1 MKTIL
6 VTGGTGLIG
15 SHLAPALKKQGWKTH
30 LLSTSGK
37 HTDGWDAVFRWD
49 PEKDYIDFSSLT
61 DVTHVIHLAGAGIA
75 DKRWTDE
82 RKKLI
87 IDSRVKSAAVL
98 LNAFKSQNHHL
109 EAFVSSSAVGWY
121 GAINDPLL
129 HHEIEPAANDFL
141 GETCRHWEAAA
152 DRFSEVAN
160 RIVKVRTGIVL
171 AKESGALPEMSKPFK
186 FFVGSPLGSG
196 KQQIPWIHIDDICRI
211 YLEALNDINWKGPI
225 NATATEQCTNRE
237 FSKALAKVMHRPL
250 LPLTVPSFV
259 LKGMLGELSDAI
271 LKGSRI
277 SNEKLKGLGF
287 EFKFTELELAL
298 RNLM

>member
-6 VTGGTGLIG
+6 VTGGTGLVG
-15 SHLAPALKKQGWKTH
+15 SHLAPMLKKQGWKTH

-49 PEKDYIDFSSLT
+49 TEKGDIDFAALT

-75 DKRWTDE
+75 DKHWTE
-82 RKKLI
+82 ARKKLI
-87 IDSRVKSAAVL
+87 LDSRVKSAALL
-98 LNAFKSQNHHL
+98 LNAFKSRNHRL

-121 GAINDPLL
+121 GAINDPIL

-141 GETCRHWEAAA
+141 GETCRLWETAA
-152 DRFSEVAN
+152 DKFSEVAD
-160 RIVKVRTGIVL
+160 RIVKIRTGIVL

-196 KQQIPWIHIDDICRI
+196 KQQIPWIHIDDICRVYI
-211 YLEALNDINWKGPI
+211 EALTNDNWKGPL

-237 FSKALAKVMHRPL
+237 FSKQLAKVMHRPL

-259 LKGMLGELSDAI
+259 LVAILGEMSDAV

-277 SNEKLKGLGF
+277 SNEKLRSLGF
-287 EFKFTELELAL
+287 EFKFTDLRKALE
-298 RNLM
+298 NLI